1 MRILNVAV
9 VGPGGRARAHLPVI
23 RILSDRYRLV
33 AVCDIDEER
42 AKAVA
47 AEMEANAYTDLEKM
61 LDEEK
66 LDVCLVATQAES
78 HHVIARVLAERK
90 VNIITETPI
99 ALTVS
104 CADAMIKA
112 ARENGIL
119 LEVSENAR
127 RWPHERLKQKIVESG
142 LIGDVREFY
151 LSYTSGSYHGVGAI
165 RAILGTEAQSV
176 VGEFPDEEDVR
187 ERAMIEWSNGIKGKY
202 EFNRARGNYWEIIG
216 SKGAIRGME
225 LHLYEGDRKLNI
237 VTETVGEDAEKTI
250 KRAYVQTEPEVA
262 WENYMQN
269 YALPAADNV
278 AVADAWCSLYDGV
291 VHGKQLDYD
300 GEDAKKDIE
309 LLVAIR
315 ESASKGGEKVALPLV
330 EVTDHEKLI
339 HSEFEKAYG
348 IDMLDLSLQ
357 HLKQKYTLPSSLRDV
372 MYHGRTSAT
381 S

>member
-1 MRILNVAV
+1 MNILNVAV

-33 AVCDIDEER
+33 SVCDIDEER

-47 AEMEANAYTDLEKM
+47 AEMEVNAYTDLEEM

-78 HHVIARVLAERK
+78 HHVIARALAERK

-99 ALTVS
+99 ALTVP
-104 CADAMIKA
+104 CANAMIEA
-112 ARENGIL
+112 ASENGVL

-127 RWPHERLKQKIVESG
+127 RWPHERLKSKTVESG

-151 LSYTSGSYHGVGAI
+151 LSYTSGSYHGVSAI

-176 VGEFPDEEDVR
+176 VGEFPDEEGVR
-187 ERAMIEWSNGIKGKY
+187 ERAMIEWSNDIKGKY
-202 EFNRARGNYWEIIG
+202 EYNRARGNYWEIVG

-237 VTETVGEDAEKTI
+237 ITETVGEDAERTI

-291 VHGKQLDYD
+291 VHGKHLDYD
-300 GEDAKKDIE
+300 GENAKKDIE

-315 ESASKGGEKVALPLV
+315 ESASKGGERVALPLV
-330 EVTDHEKLI
+330 EVTGHEKLI

-357 HLKQKYTLPSSLRDV
+357 HLKQKYTLPGSLRDV
-372 MYHGRTSAT
+372 MYHGRTSA

>member
-1 MRILNVAV
+1 MKILNVAV

-112 ARENGIL
+112 ARENGVL

-187 ERAMIEWSNGIKGKY
+187 ERAMLDWSNGIKGKY
-202 EFNRARGNYWEIIG
+202 EFNRARGNYWEIVG
-216 SKGAIRGME
+216 SKGAIRGTE
-225 LHLYEGDRKLNI
+225 LHLYDGDRKLSI
-237 VTETVGEDAEKTI
+237 ITETVGEDAEKTI
-250 KRAYVQTEPEVA
+250 KRAYVQTEPEVT
-262 WENYMQN
+262 WENYMDN
-269 YALPAADNV
+269 YALPGADSV

-300 GEDAKKDIE
+300 GENAKKDIE

-330 EVTDHEKLI
+330 EVTEHEKLI